1 MRGGSIPMLAWGTLL
16 VLLLIMNWIWT
27 GDAIQVGQFAFAV
40 FVVYAFAVAFF
51 VLHRDS
57 VKRGAPEP
65 TSDPLSVPELS
76 LGAVGFGVA
85 IATILFGFVWAHFL
99 VYFGAG
105 LAVLSLGRVAVEWRS
120 ERRSLLAARQG
131 ALMRVEPTPE
141 AGGIATPG
149 GRGADGAI
157 SDTTGQPGYVARREQ
172 TRDTARQQQAR
183 DSV

>member
-1 MRGGSIPMLAWGTLL
+1 M
-16 VLLLIMNWIWT
+16 
-27 GDAIQVGQFAFAV
+27 
-40 FVVYAFAVAFF
+40 
-51 VLHRDS
+51 
-57 VKRGAPEP
+57 
-65 TSDPLSVPELS
+65 
-76 LGAVGFGVA
+76 
-85 IATILFGFVWAHFL
+85 WAHFL